1 MAVRY
6 DPFSRGL
13 QALSQ
18 QIERLLHEL
27 GSQARTPQ
35 AGGEWQPTAEL
46 FETPNELVARFELPG
61 VDPQTVQVSV
71 TGQLLTLSGE
81 SKFEER
87 GESYYLSERPY
98 GRFSRALQLPV
109 QVKGDQVK
117 ASFRHGLLTVEMPK
131 AEEAKT
137 KSIKIE
143 VQEG

>member
-13 QALSQ
+13 AALSQ
-18 QIERLLHEL
+18 QLERLMREL
-27 GSQARTPQ
+27 SASGRPSQV
-35 AGGEWQPTAEL
+35 GGEWQPAAEL
-46 FETPNELVARFELPG
+46 FETPNDLTARFELPG
-61 VDPQTVQVSV
+61 IDPQSVQVSV
-71 TGQLLTLSGE
+71 TGQLLTVSGE
-81 SKFEER
+81 SRPEER

-98 GRFSRALQLPV
+98 GRFSRAIQLPV